1 MGKPLDQPR
10 FALERPLESIVTEME
25 SSFVALGYDALPAH
39 IVARAN
45 RVLAVAEAKIA
56 MLEEGLV
63 DVSELEDYEWIVD
76 EEPTDPEV
84 PEHLVLAVRVQQRV
98 A

>member
-1 MGKPLDQPR
+1 M
-10 FALERPLESIVTEME
+10 TEMPT
-25 SSFVALGYDALPAH
+25 SFVALGYDALPAH

-56 MLEEGLV
+56 MLEDGLV
-63 DVSELEDYEWIVD
+63 DVSELDDYEWVLD
-76 EEPTDPEV
+76 EETTDTEV

>member
-1 MGKPLDQPR
+1 M
-10 FALERPLESIVTEME
+10 TEMQT
-25 SSFVALGYDALPAH
+25 SFVALGYDALPSH
-39 IVARAN
+39 VVARAN

-63 DVSELEDYEWIVD
+63 DVSELDDYEWIVD
-76 EEPTDPEV
+76 EEATDPEV
-84 PEHLVLAVRVQQRV
+84 TEHLVLTVRVKQRV